1 MDTEFKLSKSNPD
14 NSSRPVLSLNNV
26 SVRHGEAIVLRDVV
40 WQIAANENWAVLG
53 ANGAGKS
60 SLAAALAGEAATLGE
75 IEYGFGGSDP
85 CARVASVSF
94 NLHRAFL
101 AQGDG
106 YYQSRWYPGEEDAT
120 LTARR
125 ILRGGRRGPAA
136 NRRVEHVA
144 RTMGI
149 GRMLDRQALHLST
162 GEMRRLLIA
171 RALLI
176 SPEILI
182 LDEPFIG
189 LDVAGRACLSRILSR
204 LMRSGQRII
213 FLTARPAELPRGIT
227 HSLWLS
233 GGEANGTTK
242 HESSRAKKLERIA
255 FPRLRKA
262 APLPSGHST
271 PIAAKSDVIELRD
284 VSVRAGDATILK
296 DVNWTVRAGQRWAVA
311 GPNGAGKTTLLSL
324 LIGDHP
330 QSYAQHVRLFGNLRG
345 DGETLWELKAK
356 MGWASPDIA
365 LHYDTLT
372 STLDFVCTG
381 FFETLGLYRECSVA
395 QESVARKWLRYF
407 GLSSAAQRPFR
418 QLSDG
423 QQRLAL
429 LARALVK
436 RPRLLILDE
445 PCQGLDSNSRDLV
458 LNAIED
464 LCRRERS
471 TLVMVTHYSSEL
483 PPCISH
489 RMELR
494 KGHVPRIAAIR
505 K

>member
-1 MDTEFKLSKSNPD
+1 LENRLTLNGISVRRGENI
-14 NSSRPVLSLNNV
+14 VLSDIHWT
-26 SVRHGEAIVLRDVV
+26 VRLG
-40 WQIAANENWAVLG
+40 ENWAVLG

-60 SLAAALAGEAATLGE
+60 SLAAALAGEAATSGD
-75 IEYGFGGSDP
+75 IEYGFGGNDP

-94 NLHRAFL
+94 SLHRAFL

-125 ILRGGRRGPAA
+125 ILLGGRRGAA
-136 NRRVEHVA
+136 AHRHVESVA

-176 SPEILI
+176 HPELLV

-189 LDVAGRACLSRILSR
+189 LDVGVRAALSKILAR
-204 LMRSGQRII
+204 LMRGGLQII
-213 FLTARPAELPRGIT
+213 FLTARPWELPDGIT
-227 HSLWLS
+227 HSLWLKD
-233 GGEANGTTK
+233 GEVLGAAK
-242 HESSRAKKLERIA
+242 HGSAQAKKLERVA
-255 FPRLRKA
+255 FPRAKKLSA
-262 APLPSGHST
+262 MIPAGHSKQ
-271 PIAAKSDVIELRD
+271 PAPKSDVIELRD
-284 VSVRAGDATILK
+284 VTLRAGESVILK

-330 QSYAQHVRLFGNLRG
+330 QSYAQHVRLFGKLRG
-345 DGETLWELKAK
+345 EGETLWELKAK

-381 FFETLGLYRECSVA
+381 FFETLGLYRQCTPA
-395 QESVARKWLRYF
+395 QERVARQWIRYF

-445 PCQGLDSNSRDLV
+445 PCQGLDVVSRDRV
-458 LNAIED
+458 LKAIES
-464 LCRRERS
+464 LCHSERS

-483 PPCISH
+483 PPSISH

-494 KGHVPRIAAIR
+494 KGEVPRKYEVR
-505 K
+505 RMK